1 MLIVVVPPK
10 DLPVPSDINYS
21 FYLSYNLHGKQR
33 NVKYCMND
41 ENGKCGLYYIY
52 LHETRRGNSFS
63 NMVEEVKER
72 KGVVTCGSRLVV
84 GVMEKVVVGI
94 CRGMVEEE
102 MEMEEVRTCNRMEK
116 VVVVICSSKEEVG
129 KEMVEVGTYSNKEVE
144 EMVMEEEV
152 IYSRSEE
159 GVMVKVVV
167 VTCSNTTEEEMEME
181 PEVTAVV
188 VIYSN
193 KEAVMMEK
201 VGAVAVIYGN
211 KEVVMM
217 EKVGAVAVIY
227 SNKEVAMMEKVGA
240 VAVIYSNKEVVMMEK
255 VGMQKY

>member
-41 ENGKCGLYYIY
+41 ENEKCGLYYYIY

-72 KGVVTCGSRLVV
+72 KGVVTCGGRLVV
-84 GVMEKVVVGI
+84 GMMEKVV
-94 CRGMVEEE
+94 
-102 MEMEEVRTCNRMEK
+102 
-116 VVVVICSSKEEVG
+116 
-129 KEMVEVGTYSNKEVE
+129 VGTYSNKEVE

-201 VGAVAVIYGN
+201 VGAVAVIY
-211 KEVVMM
+211 
-217 EKVGAVAVIY
+217 

>member
-1 MLIVVVPPK
+1 
-10 DLPVPSDINYS
+10 
-21 FYLSYNLHGKQR
+21 
-33 NVKYCMND
+33 MND

-201 VGAVAVIYGN
+201 V
-211 KEVVMM
+211 
-217 EKVGAVAVIY
+217 
-227 SNKEVAMMEKVGA
+227 
-240 VAVIYSNKEVVMMEK
+240 
-255 VGMQKY
+255 